1 MGAEWF
7 ENEGNLGVAEIVK
20 LEGSFLAASLVAA
33 VDAVL
38 AAKAK
43 SGAAMNEAQS
53 TVLAVEALEREVNNG
68 GFAKFF
74 GSSAW
79 NHVPFLVKS
88 LERVGSR
95 EAVRLAKEAVSLLK
109 IPAAAHDD
117 PAALFSS
124 IQSALARHE
133 VEIRLND
140 LDSDFY
146 VLEEDLPRLV
156 WNYVKKNVEV
166 LAA

>member
-38 AAKAK
+38 AAKSK
-43 SGAAMNEAQS
+43 TGAAMNEAQS

-74 GSSAW
+74 GSSSW

-95 EAVRLAKEAVSLLK
+95 EAVRLAKEAVALLK

-117 PAALFSS
+117 PAALFSC
-124 IQSALARHE
+124 IQASLARHE

-146 VLEEDLPRLV
+146 VLEEDLPKLV
-156 WNYVKKNVEV
+156 WNYVKKNVQA

>member
-7 ENEGNLGVAEIVK
+7 ENEGNLDVAGIVK
-20 LEGSFLAASLVAA
+20 LEGGFLAESLVAA

-38 AAKAK
+38 AAKVK
-43 SGAAMNEAQS
+43 SGAVANETQG
-53 TVLAVEALEREVNNG
+53 TVLAVVALEREVNNG

-74 GSSAW
+74 GSSSW

-95 EAVRLAKEAVSLLK
+95 EAVRLAKEAVALLK

-117 PAALFSS
+117 PATLFSC
-124 IQSALARHE
+124 IQAALARHE

-146 VLEEDLPRLV
+146 VLEEDLSKLV
-156 WNYVKKNVEV
+156 WNYAKKNVEA
-166 LAA
+166 LSA